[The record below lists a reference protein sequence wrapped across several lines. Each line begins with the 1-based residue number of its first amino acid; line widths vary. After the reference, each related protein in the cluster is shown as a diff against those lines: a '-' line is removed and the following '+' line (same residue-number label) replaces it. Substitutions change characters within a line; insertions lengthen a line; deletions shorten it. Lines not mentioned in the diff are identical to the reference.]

1 MTQKPVPGNNP
12 FQSGTGSQRSTP
24 GSLLSR
30 SRTSSS
36 QTGGA
41 PSGGRAGASSSRL
54 PPPPRFGPAQT
65 NWEVLPLSS
74 TYARFSL
81 EGIGGSLQ
89 RLLGGDSATGTYE
102 SALRTLENDREA
114 LNKLTGTLNEA
125 WAGYGLMGA
134 MLVYTA
140 DDEHNQIIAT
150 ALKATDTKL
159 VYLRALDPLLV
170 LNVLARARANLLQPR
185 APLSFDD
192 SQLSRALLTD
202 DPRLIRL
209 VQDTGYIEEAI
220 PYHPSE
226 MTEENES

>member
-1 MTQKPVPGNNP
+1 MTQKLVPNNNP
-12 FQSGTGSQRSTP
+12 FQSGRGSQRPNAP

-30 SRTSSS
+30 TAAGGS
-36 QTGGA
+36 QTGSS
-41 PSGGRAGASSSRL
+41 SGGRAFSGGSRL

-89 RLLGGDSATGTYE
+89 RLLGRDSAAGTYE
-102 SALRTLENDREA
+102 SALRSLENDREA
-114 LNKLTGTLNEA
+114 LNKLTTTLNET
-125 WAGYGLMGA
+125 WEGYGLSGA

-140 DDEHNQIIAT
+140 DDEHNQIIAA
-150 ALKATDTKL
+150 ALKATDAKL

-170 LNVLARARANLLQPR
+170 LNMLARARANLLQPR

-202 DPRLIRL
+202 DPRMIRL

-220 PYHPSE
+220 PYQPSE
-226 MTEENES
+226 TSEENES